1 MGDGG
6 YRAIIGTGNRKPH
19 KWLCDAKVIGKRAVV
34 ICSAKKAIMFSAR
47 FLIVTVLVYNFF
59 ISTLPTVGFLPVQ

>member
-19 KWLCDAKVIGKRAVV
+19 KWLCHCKGKRTTGRNDLLVLNGDYV
-34 ICSAKKAIMFSAR
+34 FSKAS
-47 FLIVTVLVYNFF
+47 
-59 ISTLPTVGFLPVQ
+59 SS